1 MNFLKNIPTKH
12 LLLLIVILGF
22 GLRAINLTVGFPI
35 LYISNDEAIYHLSA
49 LNMIA
54 NKTPFTIG
62 NYGPLGAYLQIP
74 FLLLA
79 FFIFLITG
87 KVENVSDFELLI
99 VTHEGY
105 FLFIPRLISALFGTL
120 VIIAVYLLSK
130 ELFKRRDVAIF
141 SALFAAISFNLVHI
155 SHLARAW
162 SPAIFFSMIAVL
174 FAVRATVNLKSYQK
188 LAALA
193 GIFSAISFG
202 FHQFGGL
209 SIILVGLI
217 LAGAKLKFA
226 TFLKR
231 TIPCVVL
238 FSLFVLIFNSL
249 SLASNL
255 FSIINPYNTR
265 DSTGLVGIVRD
276 FSTMYYNAGLFL
288 KNLFLTDSVIII
300 LFVLFFLR
308 NLRSSGIFRS
318 FVIFAFLNSLL
329 AILIFP
335 PFVVRYFLIAFAFL
349 PIFAGFTLNEIFKKT
364 KSTVIVS
371 IIVLIASL
379 NSIYFD
385 FLIARAGTFNQVRD
399 WLDSHV
405 PSTTPIIATTH
416 RNIGYVPNATAT
428 SEIRKTNEGFYGR
441 AAELVGDGYAD
452 NVRYIIYA
460 NQFASRGQT
469 KQDYV
474 QRALELYDAKI
485 IVDSYLSADNRLLNM
500 QESTKFSLLAHFSP
514 TDGQVLQKPIPE
526 TFFDSAT
533 VFPLFVLKRPG
544 PYFDILEVI
553 D

>member
-1 MNFLKNIPTKH
+1 MTFLKSIPAKY
-12 LLLLIVILGF
+12 LLLLVIILGF
-22 GLRAINLTVGFPI
+22 GLRATNLTAGFPI
-35 LYISNDEAIYHLSA
+35 LYISNDEAVYHLSA

-54 NKTPFTIG
+54 DKTPFTIG

-79 FFIFLITG
+79 YLVFLVTG
-87 KVENVSDFELLI
+87 KVENVSDFEFLI

-105 FLFIPRLISALFGTL
+105 FLFIPRVISALFGTL
-120 VIIAVYLLSK
+120 VIIAAYLISK
-130 ELFKRRDVAIF
+130 ELFKRREVAIF
-141 SALFAAISFNLVHI
+141 SAIVSAISFNMVHI
-155 SHLARAW
+155 SHLARSW

-174 FAVRATVNLKSYQK
+174 FAIRATTTLREYQK
-188 LAALA
+188 LAAVA
-193 GIFSAISFG
+193 VVFSAISFG

-217 LAGAKLKFA
+217 LASAKLKFT

-231 TIPCVVL
+231 TIPCIAL
-238 FSLFVLIFNSL
+238 FSVLVLIFNSL
-249 SLASNL
+249 SLGSNVL
-255 FSIINPYNTR
+255 DILNPYDKHN
-265 DSTGLVGIVRD
+265 STELVSITGDLATI
-276 FSTMYYNAGLFL
+276 YQNAGLFL
-288 KNLFLTDSVIII
+288 KNLFLTDYVIVI
-300 LFVLFFLR
+300 LFIIFFLT
-308 NLRSSGIFRS
+308 NLKHKGIFRS
-318 FVIFAFLNSLL
+318 FIIFTFFNLLL

-349 PIFAGFTLNEIFKKT
+349 PIFAGFGLNEVYKKT
-364 KSTVIVS
+364 GSTVVVLL
-371 IIVLIASL
+371 IILIASF
-379 NSIYFD
+379 NSIYFN
-385 FLIARAGTFNQVRD
+385 FLIARVGTFNQVRD

-416 RNIGYVPNATAT
+416 RNLGYVPNATAT

-441 AAELVGDGYAD
+441 AAELVGDGYAH

-460 NQFASRGQT
+460 NQFASLGQT
-469 KQDYV
+469 KDDYV
-474 QRALELYDAKI
+474 QRALDLYDAKI

-500 QESTKFSLLAHFSP
+500 QRATKFNLLAHFSP

-544 PYFDILEVI
+544 PYFDVLEI
-553 D
+553 TD